1 MKKFL
6 CNLQAFI
13 KIIIFMLILT
23 YEILA
28 ILIAYLLIKSG
39 RYIAGIVL
47 LISFIIVGDNY
58 FIKNNFRNIKLFLN
72 LFYQDIEEEYKK
84 DNV

>member
-23 YEILA
+23 YEIFA

>member
-23 YEILA
+23 YEIFA

-84 DNV
+84 DNA

>member
-1 MKKFL
+1 
-6 CNLQAFI
+6 
-13 KIIIFMLILT
+13 MLILT